1 MKFKLDENFG
11 TRTQQ
16 LFRAAGHDVQT
27 VRDEELQGSSD
38 QYLYEICS
46 LRSPTPSAYGCTE
59 QRCLVTLDLDFAD
72 IIRFPPDQAS
82 GIVVIR
88 VPRNPSL
95 SLLERLIRQFLQ
107 ILTEMSVDKQLWIVE
122 VGRIRMHQS
131 EGDKDF

>member
-27 VRDEELQGSSD
+27 VRDEGLQVSSD
-38 QYLYEICS
+38 QYLYQVC
-46 LRSPTPSAYGCTE
+46 CTE

-72 IIRFPPDQAS
+72 IIRFPPNQTS

-107 ILTEMSVDKQLWIVE
+107 MLTQTPVKKLLWIVE
-122 VGRIRMHQS
+122 IGRIRVHQL
-131 EGDKDF
+131 ETDNGD